1 MSDLR
6 ISGGVYRGRKI
17 TVPET
22 ARPTE
27 GRVREALF
35 SILAE
40 RLEGAIV
47 LDLFAGSGA
56 LGFEALSRGA
66 AKAVLIDSAKKAVE
80 ALGKSRDQLGLRK
93 DDAVILLANLPFPK
107 PSEKLAAEGPFD
119 LIFADPPYDF
129 ELREELLAMVAPL
142 LKVGGDF
149 VLEHASRQPA
159 PESCGPMTL
168 HRVKAYGGSAL
179 SFYRHAALC

>member
-17 TVPET
+17 TVPGT

-35 SILAE
+35 SILAD
-40 RLEGAIV
+40 RLEGAVV

-66 AKAVLIDSAKKAVE
+66 VRAVLIDSAKRAVE
-80 ALGKSRDQLGLRK
+80 ALGKSRDQLGIRK
-93 DDAVILLANLPFPK
+93 DDAVILLANLPLPK
-107 PSEKLAAEGPFD
+107 PSDKLIAESPFD

-129 ELREELLAMVAPL
+129 ERRGELLAMVAPL
-142 LKVGGDF
+142 LKVGGEF
-149 VLEHASRQPA
+149 VLEHSSRQPA
-159 PESCGPMTL
+159 PESCGQLIL
-168 HRVKAYGGSAL
+168 HRVRAYGGSAL
-179 SFYRHAALC
+179 SFYRHTALS

>member
-35 SILAE
+35 SILAD
-40 RLEGAIV
+40 RLEGAVV

-56 LGFEALSRGA
+56 LAFEALSRGA
-66 AKAVLIDSAKKAVE
+66 VRAVLIDSAKRAVE
-80 ALGKSRDQLGLRK
+80 ALEKSRDQLGLRK
-93 DDAVILLANLPFPK
+93 DDAVILLANLPLPK
-107 PSEKLAAEGPFD
+107 PSDKLIAEGPFD

-129 ELREELLAMVAPL
+129 ERRGELLAMVAPL
-142 LKVGGDF
+142 LKVEGEF
-149 VLEHASRQPA
+149 VLEHSSRQPA
-159 PESCGPMTL
+159 PESCGQLIL
-168 HRVKAYGGSAL
+168 HRVRAYGGSAL
-179 SFYRHAALC
+179 SFYRHTALS